1 MRVVDG
7 DTLSVLL
14 FTGQRVQ
21 VRLVGVNAPD
31 LGECYYDMAKTS
43 ATALALGKRV
53 VLVRDVHTPIRDD
66 TQRLLAYVWIAGE
79 GEDLGYQQVLAGHAR
94 VARRTFERR
103 AVYLQVER
111 SARIR
116 ERSLWGQCQGRRR

>member
-1 MRVVDG
+1 MSVVDG

-14 FTGQRVQ
+14 FTGERVQ

-31 LGECYYDMAKTS
+31 LGECYYDVAKAN

-53 VLVRDVHTPIRDD
+53 VLVRDDHMPSRDD
-66 TQRLLAYVWIAGE
+66 TRRLLAYVWIAGE
-79 GEDLGYQQVLAGHAR
+79 GEDLGYQQILAGRAR

-103 AVYLQVER
+103 AVYLRVER
-111 SARIR
+111 WARSR
-116 ERSLWGQCQGRRR
+116 ERTLWGQCRG